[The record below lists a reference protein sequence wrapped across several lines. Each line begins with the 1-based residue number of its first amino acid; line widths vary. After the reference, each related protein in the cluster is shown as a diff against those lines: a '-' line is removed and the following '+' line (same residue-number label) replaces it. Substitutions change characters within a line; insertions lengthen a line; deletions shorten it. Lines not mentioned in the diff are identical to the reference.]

1 MIIKIFIVKDGII
14 MTGKKVCKILLVWLC
29 IITLVMPFGT
39 EVLAAA
45 LTKDSV
51 SAILES
57 VNLRGYGGL
66 LFLLLSY

>member
-1 MIIKIFIVKDGII
+1 

-57 VNLRGYGGL
+57 VPYREGGEEASGFKSDNYDTGDML
-66 LFLLLSY
+66 IK